1 MSILSAVQNE
11 KWTQKIN
18 FDMKIMP
25 WHAMVKMVISIITVS
40 IYSIY
45 ALLHTISKN
54 VLTCLQS
61 AT

>member
-45 ALLHTISKN
+45 ALLNTISKN